1 MLAFVV
7 SSASA
12 FQAPAVVGRAA
23 RAAVTMNIADLPGAA
38 QETGGKVWDPLGLS
52 DMCPYGSTQQ
62 EWMRTAEVRRRA
74 PQNCAQTPPAAAAAA
89 AAAART
95 LTAAAACARRS
106 STAGSA

>member
-1 MLAFVV
+1 MLSIAFTSAVSAFNGAPVV
-7 SSASA
+7 RAPARASA
-12 FQAPAVVGRAA
+12 L
-23 RAAVTMNIADLPGAA
+23 TMGVESMEGAGP
-38 QETGGKVWDPLGLS
+38 ETGGKVWDPLGLS

-74 PQNCAQTPPAAAAAA
+74 PQNCAQTPPPAAA